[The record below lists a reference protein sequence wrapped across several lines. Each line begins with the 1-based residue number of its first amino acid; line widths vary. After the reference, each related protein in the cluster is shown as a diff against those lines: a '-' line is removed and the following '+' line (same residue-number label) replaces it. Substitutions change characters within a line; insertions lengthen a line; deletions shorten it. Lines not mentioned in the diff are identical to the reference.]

1 MRRLERHRKPE
12 IALPPVKDLATIVV
26 PSKYADIFEGCR
38 SSLEQ
43 YAPHA
48 PKILVR
54 DGEAIGNPQG
64 WTVIQGVSPFVY
76 ARNVNLGITACSGDL
91 LIMNDD
97 CQFIQPETLYTLQS
111 LFVTHPHVGILSPNV
126 EGVANGVWC
135 PGAAVQETKHYL
147 SFVCVLIRRALIDK
161 IGLLDEKFTFYGG
174 EDVDY
179 CRRAQR
185 AGFTLAVTSLVTVA
199 HKHASSS
206 YTREHALE
214 LKREAANRYYVE
226 KWGRRTPGHY
236 ADES

>member
-12 IALPPVKDLATIVV
+12 VALPPGNAATIIV
-26 PSKYADIFEGCR
+26 PSKYPDIFEGCR

-48 PKILVR
+48 SKILVR
-54 DGEAIGNPQG
+54 DGEAIGNPKG
-64 WTVIQGVSPFVY
+64 WMVIQGVSPFIY
-76 ARNVNLGITACSGDL
+76 ARNCNIGIQACSDDIL
-91 LIMNDD
+91 LCNDD
-97 CQFIQPETLYTLQS
+97 VRFLHTGTLYTLQS
-111 LFVTHPHVGILSPNV
+111 LFVTHPHVGILSPSV
-126 EGVANGVWC
+126 DGVANGVSC
-135 PGAAVQETKHYL
+135 SGQAVHETKHYL
-147 SFVCVLIRRALIDK
+147 SFVCVLIRRELIDK

-236 ADES
+236 ADEV